1 MAEGTPK
8 IVTLDVLEY
17 CMAQVKR
24 KFVQAEP
31 GKGLSTNDFTAELK
45 AKLDGITIPGYEVAT
60 KEEVDA
66 MLDEV
71 FGSGTQ
77 DAGAGEGEVSGDG
90 ADLDETEDVGAGG
103 GTDSGD

>member
-8 IVTLDVLEY
+8 IVILDVLEY

-60 KEEVDA
+60 TEDVDA

-90 ADLDETEDVGAGG
+90 ADLDGEDAGG
-103 GTDSGD
+103 MDSGN